1 MTTAQCCP
9 SVLSS
14 ARRLLV
20 ALAGL
25 CVSLREFSQCALRL
39 VFSGTEL
46 YSLPHAVARL
56 SANQA
61 LLCVCLPRYTVCTVV
76 ATPSLAVGRTA
87 GRYTAASC
95 LLQPVLAADQLGA
108 LRVPGFAP
116 LRRLIE
122 RRGRCDAT

>member
-1 MTTAQCCP
+1 ML
-9 SVLSS
+9 SVLAVLS
-14 ARRLLV
+14 AAFV

-61 LLCVCLPRYTVCTVV
+61 LHCVCLAILLHCGRYTV
-76 ATPSLAVGRTA
+76 AWPGRWP
-87 GRYTAASC
+87 YC
-95 LLQPVLAADQLGA
+95 
-108 LRVPGFAP
+108 
-116 LRRLIE
+116 
-122 RRGRCDAT
+122 